1 MGNEHAI
8 QQNVTPSVLNRN
20 LEERLLASRLVT
32 EIRNNPEQV
41 FITLSGEG
49 VMEFAQAIVSSTKE
63 CQDTAKPI
71 SPDNFIIQVTDKS
84 LISTKELIND
94 LGMSA
99 NLLVALKKKG
109 LLTPVK
115 CGGRVFYK
123 REEIEKLSKKLIYG

>member
-8 QQNVTPSVLNRN
+8 QQNVTPSVLDRN
-20 LEERLLASRLVT
+20 LEESTLASRLVT
-32 EIRNNPEQV
+32 EIRNNPKQV

-71 SPDNFIIQVTDKS
+71 SSDNFIIQVTDKS

-123 REEIEKLSKKLIYG
+123 REEIENLSKKPIYG

>member
-1 MGNEHAI
+1 MGNERAI
-8 QQNVTPSVLNRN
+8 QQNVTPSVLDRD

-32 EIRNNPEQV
+32 EIRNNPEQI

-71 SPDNFIIQVTDKS
+71 STENIIIQVTDKS

-99 NLLVALKKKG
+99 NLLVSLKKKG

-115 CGGRVFYK
+115 CGGRVYYK
-123 REEIEKLSKKLIYG
+123 REEIENLSKKPIYG

>member
-1 MGNEHAI
+1 MGNERAI
-8 QQNVTPSVLNRN
+8 QQNVTPSVLDRD

-32 EIRNNPEQV
+32 EIRNNPEQI
-41 FITLSGEG
+41 FITLFGEG

-71 SPDNFIIQVTDKS
+71 STENIIIQVTDKS

-99 NLLVALKKKG
+99 NLLVSLKKKG

-115 CGGRVFYK
+115 CGGRVYYK
-123 REEIEKLSKKLIYG
+123 REEIENLSKKPIYG

>member
-1 MGNEHAI
+1 MGNERAI
-8 QQNVTPSVLNRN
+8 QQNVTPSVLDRD

-32 EIRNNPEQV
+32 EIRNNPKQV

-71 SPDNFIIQVTDKS
+71 STENIIIQVTDKS

-115 CGGRVFYK
+115 CGGRVFFK
-123 REEIEKLSKKLIYG
+123 REEIENLSKKPIYG

>member
-1 MGNEHAI
+1 MGNERAI
-8 QQNVTPSVLNRN
+8 QQNVTPSVLDRD

-32 EIRNNPEQV
+32 EIRNNPEQI

-49 VMEFAQAIVSSTKE
+49 VMEFAQAIVSSMKE

-71 SPDNFIIQVTDKS
+71 STENIIIQVTDKS

-99 NLLVALKKKG
+99 NLLVSLKKKG

-115 CGGRVFYK
+115 CGGRVYYK
-123 REEIEKLSKKLIYG
+123 REEIENLSKKPIYG

>member
-1 MGNEHAI
+1 MGNERAI
-8 QQNVTPSVLNRN
+8 QQNVTPSVLDRD
-20 LEERLLASRLVT
+20 LEERLLASRLVM
-32 EIRNNPEQV
+32 EIRNNPEQI

-71 SPDNFIIQVTDKS
+71 STENIIIQVTDKS

-99 NLLVALKKKG
+99 NLLVSLKKKG

-115 CGGRVFYK
+115 CGGRVYYK
-123 REEIEKLSKKLIYG
+123 REEIENLSKKPIYG

>member
-1 MGNEHAI
+1 MGNERAI
-8 QQNVTPSVLNRN
+8 QQNVTPSVLDRD
-20 LEERLLASRLVT
+20 LEERLLASKLVT
-32 EIRNNPEQV
+32 EIRNNPEQI

-71 SPDNFIIQVTDKS
+71 STENIIIQVTDKS

-99 NLLVALKKKG
+99 NLLVSLKKKG

-115 CGGRVFYK
+115 CGGRVYYK
-123 REEIEKLSKKLIYG
+123 REEIENLSKKPIYG

>member
-8 QQNVTPSVLNRN
+8 QQNVTPSVLDRN

-32 EIRNNPEQV
+32 EIRNNPEQI

-71 SPDNFIIQVTDKS
+71 STENIIIQVTDKS

-99 NLLVALKKKG
+99 NLLVSLKKKG

-115 CGGRVFYK
+115 CGGRVYYK
-123 REEIEKLSKKLIYG
+123 REEIENLSKKPIYG

>member
-8 QQNVTPSVLNRN
+8 QQNVTPSVLDRD

-71 SPDNFIIQVTDKS
+71 STENIIIQVTDKS

-99 NLLVALKKKG
+99 NLLVSLKKKG

-115 CGGRVFYK
+115 CGGRVYYK
-123 REEIEKLSKKLIYG
+123 REEIENLSKKPIYG

>member
-71 SPDNFIIQVTDKS
+71 SSDNFIIQVTDKS

-99 NLLVALKKKG
+99 NLLVSLKKKG

-115 CGGRVFYK
+115 CGGRVYYK
-123 REEIEKLSKKLIYG
+123 REEIENLSKKPIYG

>member
-8 QQNVTPSVLNRN
+8 QQNVTPSVLDGN

-32 EIRNNPEQV
+32 EIRNNPKQV

-71 SPDNFIIQVTDKS
+71 SSDNFIIQVTDKS

-123 REEIEKLSKKLIYG
+123 REEIENLSKKPIYG